1 MKLLKLIF
9 LFVPVLAYAENNTK
23 QDSLLNLIN
32 EEQNDTLRAEYYLQ
46 IGDLF
51 QYDEQDTAIYYY
63 HKALDIAQQNNLP
76 AIEAKCYNYIG
87 VVYLYQSEF
96 DTTKQ
101 YFLKSLSIKRA
112 IDDKAGMANSY
123 NNLGIIAKNR
133 GDFARAI
140 SYYDSA
146 LTIRKQLVEQQIEED
161 EKIENIK
168 KVGHAHMNIGNVQYQ
183 LGRYTEALGSYKES
197 LSNYNSIDH
206 KKGIA
211 GCYNNIG
218 SIFEEQQ
225 EYNTAIDY
233 YKQSLEISLS
243 VDQPRD
249 IGTAYNNIGEV
260 YLKQS
265 DLKRALKNFEESLKY
280 REQTNDKRGISAV
293 YSNLSMIYYEQG
305 NYEKAISMIDK
316 ALKIDYQIDDKVGIA
331 EDLNYLSK
339 INLKKK
345 DYFETIDM
353 AKRSLSISRSIDA
366 PRQSKESHNLLFQAY
381 EQMGDSKTALY
392 HHKKYKELDD
402 QLFNKEK
409 HKQIQEIE
417 QKYQTEKN
425 LQQLAKKEV
434 ELSEQKARLRHQKNL
449 KYIFFAGLIFLLVF
463 LFLIYRN
470 FQQKRRDNTLLIQ
483 QKEEI
488 EAQNEELQQQN
499 EEIVTQ
505 RDELET
511 QRDIANSQ
519 KTAIATKNNEITHS
533 IQYAKGIQSALL
545 PQDYQ
550 ISRLLDEY
558 FIFFKPKDIV
568 SGDFYWFGE
577 KEGKTIIACADCT
590 GHGVPGAFMSLLGMS
605 LLNDIIDEVRIP
617 KANEMLNI
625 LRTRMIQSLHQKDF
639 SEDNRDGMDISLTI
653 LDKETQQIEYAGAYH
668 PLYLVRDG
676 KLIDY
681 KPERMSISIQSQ
693 LDKSFQN
700 NIIPSK
706 TGDMIY
712 LSTDG
717 YPDQISGSSKKK
729 MTRKNFKGLLETI
742 AQFDMGEQQIKLE
755 EYLEQWQED
764 YEQVDDILVIG
775 FRV

>member
-1 MKLLKLIF
+1 MKLLKFIF
-9 LFVPVLAYAENNTK
+9 LFVPVLVYAEHNAK

-32 EEQNDTLRAEYYLQ
+32 KEQNDTLRAEYYLQ

-63 HKALDIAQQNNLP
+63 RKALDIAQNNNFP
-76 AIEAKCYNYIG
+76 AVEAKCYNYIG

-96 DTTKQ
+96 DTTKR
-101 YFLKSLSIKRA
+101 YFLKSLDIKRA
-112 IDDKAGMANSY
+112 IDDKAGMSNSY

-133 GDFARAI
+133 GNFAKAL

-146 LTIRKQLVEQQIEED
+146 LTIRKQLVDQQTED
-161 EKIENIK
+161 AEKIENIK
-168 KVGHAHMNIGNVQYQ
+168 KVGHAHMNIGNVHYQ
-183 LGRYTEALGSYKES
+183 LGRYTEALDSYKES

-218 SIFEEQQ
+218 SIFEEQE
-225 EYNTAIDY
+225 EYSTAIDY
-233 YKQSLEISLS
+233 YKQSLEISLNLN
-243 VDQPRD
+243 QPRD
-249 IGTAYNNIGEV
+249 IGTAHNNIGEV

-265 DLKRALKNFEESLKY
+265 DLKRALENFEKSLKY
-280 REQTNDKRGISAV
+280 RERTNDKRGISAV
-293 YSNLSMIYYEQG
+293 YSNLSMIYYEKG
-305 NYEKAISMIDK
+305 NYEKATSMLDK

-345 DYFETIDM
+345 DFFEAIDM
-353 AKRSLSISRSIDA
+353 AKRSLSVSRSINA

-381 EQMGDSKTALY
+381 EEIGDFKTALY
-392 HHKKYKELDD
+392 HHKNFKDLED

-417 QKYQTEKN
+417 KKYQTEKN
-425 LQQLAKKEV
+425 LQQLAKKEA
-434 ELSEQKARLRHQKNL
+434 ELSEQKALLKHQKTL
-449 KYIFFAGLIFLLVF
+449 KYLFFTGIVFLLVI
-463 LFLIYRN
+463 LFLIHNN
-470 FQQKRRDNTLLIQ
+470 FRQKRRDNKILLQ

-511 QRDIANSQ
+511 QRDIATSQ
-519 KTAIATKNNEITHS
+519 KTAIATKNIEITHS
-533 IQYAKGIQSALL
+533 IQYAKGIQAALL
-545 PQDYQ
+545 PQEYQ

-577 KEGKTIIACADCT
+577 KESKTIIACVDCT

-617 KANEMLNI
+617 QADEILNI

-639 SEDNRDGMDISLTI
+639 SEDNRDGMDISLAI
-653 LDKETQQIEYAGAYH
+653 LDSENQQIEYAGAYH

-676 KLIDY
+676 KLIEY

-700 NIIPSK
+700 NIIPYYS
-706 TGDMIY
+706 GDMIY
-712 LSTDG
+712 LTTDG
-717 YPDQISGSSKKK
+717 YPDQIGGSANKK
-729 MTRKNFKGLLETI
+729 MTRKKFKGLLETI
-742 AQFDMGEQQIKLE
+742 ATLDANEQQLKLE
-755 EYLEQWQED
+755 EYLEQWKGD